1 MWSTTYSLVDP
12 SRIKNELPEA
22 RVLVLKDLETHAVR
36 S

>member
-1 MWSTTYSLVDP
+1 MWPTAYSLADP
-12 SRIKNELPEA
+12 PRIKNELTEA